1 MVAPCSR
8 SASVKRTTSSR
19 SPIGCLISWRP
30 TERARWSARIR
41 DRWRHT
47 TTLAGSTRS
56 TKATPTPIEITAS
69 LLDDRTILSRL
80 AGNDLLRPR
89 PLSSVD
95 GTARV
100 ALVQPSASLLRGDE
114 LIVQVDLGPGARLEL
129 LDVAAMVVQPTRGGP
144 LASLRIMIR
153 LGPNAA
159 LEWDARPLV
168 LCEGCELRRAI
179 TIEIEVGAAVLLRD
193 TLVFGRAAEQPGVF
207 KTRTVV
213 AYDGAPLHH
222 EALDTSGVDA
232 FRSEAVLGQARV
244 LDTVAIYGARRQGH
258 GVLQLAGP
266 GSMLMV
272 AAPDAAD
279 AQKVVDSTFCKW
291 RLQPGSAGP

>member
-1 MVAPCSR
+1 M
-8 SASVKRTTSSR
+8 
-19 SPIGCLISWRP
+19 
-30 TERARWSARIR
+30 
-41 DRWRHT
+41 
-47 TTLAGSTRS
+47 
-56 TKATPTPIEITAS
+56 
-69 LLDDRTILSRL
+69 LSRL

-100 ALVQPSASLLRGDE
+100 ALVQPTASLLRGDE

-129 LDVAAMVVQPTRGGP
+129 LDVAAMVAQPTRGGP
-144 LASLRIMIR
+144 LASLRIMIH

-168 LCEGCELRRAI
+168 LCEGCDLRRAI
-179 TIEIEVGAAVLLRD
+179 TIEIEGGGAAVLLRD

-213 AYDGAPLHH
+213 TYDGAPLHH

-279 AQKVVDSTFCKW
+279 AQKAVDSTFRNW
-291 RLQPGSAGP
+291 RLQPGAPGP